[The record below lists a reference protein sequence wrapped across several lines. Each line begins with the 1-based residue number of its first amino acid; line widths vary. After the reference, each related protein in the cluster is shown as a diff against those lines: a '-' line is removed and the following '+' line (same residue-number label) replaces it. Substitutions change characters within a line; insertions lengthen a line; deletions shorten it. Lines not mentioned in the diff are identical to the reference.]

1 MQKNFVSLLF
11 ILSHEFASLCA
22 KAKHKLASSFEGL
35 SLQSLPGSASA
46 EVEQINR
53 MMEIK

>member
-1 MQKNFVSLLF
+1 M
-11 ILSHEFASLCA
+11 
-22 KAKHKLASSFEGL
+22 HKLASSFEGL
-35 SLQSLPGSASA
+35 SLQSLPGSERA